1 MRSHSCGEL
10 TDKHIG
16 DKVVL
21 VGWTNKWRDH
31 GGVVFIDLRDRSGLV
46 QIVFSPEIDTE
57 IHKAAH
63 KIRNEFVIQV
73 EGDVRERPEGTI
85 NESLPTGRVEVVVK
99 KLTVLNE
106 CKPLPFMVDDET
118 DASETLR
125 YRHRYLD
132 LRRPVI
138 QQNFI
143 VRHKTTRAFRE
154 YLDSKDFLDIET
166 PVLTKSTPEGARDY
180 LVPSRTN
187 PGHFFALPQSPQI
200 FKQILMVSGLE
211 RYYQIV
217 KCFRDED
224 LRADRQPEFT
234 QVDLEMSFV
243 KREDVMS
250 LIEDMMKKI
259 FADAIGVEISDTFQH
274 LTYHEAMERYGSD
287 KPDLRFELELKN
299 VSDIVK
305 NSSFKVFLDTVEKG
319 GIVKGLNAK
328 GLAGYSR
335 KDLDDLTKDVQG
347 FGAKGMAWMK
357 VKEKVESPIAK
368 FFSEETL
375 KDLVERF
382 EAEEG
387 DLLLFIAD
395 KEGVANDCLAKL
407 RNEMGKRLDL
417 IKDGVYKFVWITD
430 FPLFEWNEDEKR
442 YEAMHHPFTAPMEE
456 DTETF
461 LSVSLSELRTP
472 DSKLSTLRAQAY
484 DIVLN
489 GYEIGGG
496 SIRIHKKDVQDRMF
510 QLLNIGAEEAEAKF
524 GFLLEALEYGAPPHG
539 GIALGLDRLVMIMA
553 GASSIRDVIA
563 FPKTQKAACPLSNA
577 PSDVDGKQL
586 QDQRPRKRPAP
597 LVMHLLMLTE
607 NSCRSLVSNWI

>member
-417 IKDGVYKFVWITD
+417 VKDGVYKFVWITD

-586 QDQRPRKRPAP
+586 QELSIKLDI
-597 LVMHLLMLTE
+597 VE
-607 NSCRSLVSNWI
+607 

>member
-1 MRSHSCGEL
+1 MTKMRTHACGEVSEK
-10 TDKHIG
+10 DIG
-16 DKVVL
+16 TGVKL

-31 GGVVFIDLRDRSGLV
+31 GGVVFIDLRDRSGIV
-46 QIVFSPEIDTE
+46 QTVFSPEIDQA
-57 IHKAAH
+57 IHQAAH

-73 EGDVRERPEGTI
+73 EGDVRARPEGTVNTSI
-85 NESLPTGRVEVVVK
+85 PTGKVEVVVK
-99 KLTVLNE
+99 KLVILNE
-106 CKPLPFMVDDET
+106 SKPLPFMVEDET
-118 DASETLR
+118 DASESLR
-125 YRHRYLD
+125 YKHRYLD

-138 QQNFI
+138 QQNI
-143 VRHKTTRAFRE
+143 IIRHKVSKAFRD
-154 YLDSKDFLDIET
+154 YLDSQGFLEIET
-166 PVLTKSTPEGARDY
+166 PILTKSTPEGARDY

-211 RYYQIV
+211 RYYQV
-217 KCFRDED
+217 VRCFRDED

-243 KREDVMS
+243 SREDVMS
-250 LIEDMMKKI
+250 VIEEMIQYVFKETLNIELNEPFQKL
-259 FADAIGVEISDTFQH
+259 AYHDAMD
-274 LTYHEAMERYGSD
+274 RYGSD
-287 KPDLRFELELKN
+287 KPDLRFALELKN

-305 NSSFKVFLDTVEKG
+305 NSSFKVFLDTINKG

-335 KDLDDLTKDVQG
+335 KELDDLTKDVQG
-347 FGAKGMAWMK
+347 YGAKGLAWMK
-357 VKEKVESPIAK
+357 VKSSIESPIAK
-368 FFSEETL
+368 FFAEETL

-382 EAEEG
+382 SAEEG
-387 DLLLFIAD
+387 DLLLFVAD
-395 KEGVANDCLAKL
+395 KEGIANDCLARL

-417 IKDGVYKFVWITD
+417 IRDGEYKFAWITD

-456 DTETF
+456 DLETF
-461 LSVSLSELRTP
+461 MSMEGRGIASNAP
-472 DSKLSTLRAQAY
+472 NADIAGLRAQAY

-510 QLLNIGAEEAEAKF
+510 QRLNISSEEANLKF

-539 GIALGLDRLVMIMA
+539 GIALGLDRLIMIMA
-553 GASSIRDVIA
+553 GAQSIRDVIA
-563 FPKTQKAACPLSNA
+563 FPKTQKAVCPLSNA
-577 PSDVDGKQL
+577 PSYVDEKQL
-586 QDQRPRKRPAP
+586 KELSIKLDIDD
-597 LVMHLLMLTE
+597 L
-607 NSCRSLVSNWI
+607 